1 MILILTKKTNLHFLL
16 TIENLF
22 NYRFLHYF
30 YEEIKSEN
38 YLMANIKNRRLF
50 TSYISITV
58 IMSVVLFLFGFFG
71 IFFISSNSMANS
83 FKENFSVSIFF
94 KEDAKNI
101 EITQLQNEI
110 LMSDYVEK
118 LKYVS
123 KDEAVLLMKDEYGQ
137 DFIKELGFNPLVNSI
152 DFNLKSEYVE
162 ATLLDSISKLIENK
176 NYIDEIVYDKNLINI
191 INDNIKRISLW
202 LMPSIIILLIITF
215 LVINSSI
222 RLSIYSNRQL
232 IKTMQLVGATK
243 AFIRKPFIKIN
254 IFLSLISSIIS
265 ISAII
270 LLIYYIDLNI
280 SFVDNISIE
289 SVITLFI
296 IILSLGLF
304 ISYISTF
311 FASQNILKI
320 KADNLDV

>member
-1 MILILTKKTNLHFLL
+1 
-16 TIENLF
+16 
-22 NYRFLHYF
+22 
-30 YEEIKSEN
+30 
-38 YLMANIKNRRLF
+38 MANIKNRRLF
-50 TSYISITV
+50 TSYISITI

-71 IFFISSNSMANS
+71 IFFISSNSIANS

-176 NYIDEIVYDKNLINI
+176 NYVDEIVYDKNLINI

-289 SVITLFI
+289 SVITLFLI
-296 IILSLGLF
+296 IICLGLF

-311 FASQNILKI
+311 FATQNILKI

>member
-1 MILILTKKTNLHFLL
+1 
-16 TIENLF
+16 
-22 NYRFLHYF
+22 
-30 YEEIKSEN
+30 
-38 YLMANIKNRRLF
+38 MANIKNRRLF
-50 TSYISITV
+50 TSYISITI

-71 IFFISSNSMANS
+71 IFFISSNSIANS

-101 EITQLQNEI
+101 EITQLQNEL

-176 NYIDEIVYDKNLINI
+176 NYVDEIVYDKNLINI

-254 IFLSLISSIIS
+254 ILLSLISSIIS

-280 SFVDNISIE
+280 SFIDNISIE
-289 SVITLFI
+289 SIITLFLI
-296 IILSLGLF
+296 IVSLGLF

-311 FASQNILKI
+311 FATQNILKI

>member
-1 MILILTKKTNLHFLL
+1 
-16 TIENLF
+16 
-22 NYRFLHYF
+22 
-30 YEEIKSEN
+30 
-38 YLMANIKNRRLF
+38 MANIKNRRLF
-50 TSYISITV
+50 TSYISITI

-71 IFFISSNSMANS
+71 IFFISSNSIANS

-176 NYIDEIVYDKNLINI
+176 NYVDEIVYDKNLINI

-243 AFIRKPFIKIN
+243 VFIRKPFIKIN

-280 SFVDNISIE
+280 SFVENISIE
-289 SVITLFI
+289 SI
-296 IILSLGLF
+296 IILFLIIISLGLF

-311 FASQNILKI
+311 FATQNILKI

>member
-1 MILILTKKTNLHFLL
+1 
-16 TIENLF
+16 
-22 NYRFLHYF
+22 
-30 YEEIKSEN
+30 
-38 YLMANIKNRRLF
+38 MANIKNRRLF
-50 TSYISITV
+50 TSYISITI

-71 IFFISSNSMANS
+71 IFFISSNSIANS

-176 NYIDEIVYDKNLINI
+176 NYVDEIVYDKNLINL

-280 SFVDNISIE
+280 SIVDNISIE
-289 SVITLFI
+289 SVITLFL

-311 FASQNILKI
+311 FATQNILKI

>member
-1 MILILTKKTNLHFLL
+1 
-16 TIENLF
+16 
-22 NYRFLHYF
+22 
-30 YEEIKSEN
+30 
-38 YLMANIKNRRLF
+38 MANIKNRRLF
-50 TSYISITV
+50 TSYISITI

-71 IFFISSNSMANS
+71 IFFISSNSIANS

-101 EITQLQNEI
+101 EITQLQNEL
-110 LMSDYVEK
+110 LMSDYVKK

-123 KDEAVLLMKDEYGQ
+123 KDEAVLLMKEEYGQ

-162 ATLLDSISKLIENK
+162 ATLLDSISRLIENK
-176 NYIDEIVYDKNLINI
+176 NYVDEIVYDKNLINI

-254 IFLSLISSIIS
+254 ILLSLISSIIS

-280 SFVDNISIE
+280 SFVDNISRE
-289 SVITLFI
+289 SA
-296 IILSLGLF
+296 IILFFVIVSLGLF

-311 FASQNILKI
+311 FATQNILKI
-320 KADNLDV
+320 KADKLDV

>member
-1 MILILTKKTNLHFLL
+1 
-16 TIENLF
+16 
-22 NYRFLHYF
+22 
-30 YEEIKSEN
+30 
-38 YLMANIKNRRLF
+38 MANIKNRRLF
-50 TSYISITV
+50 ASYISITI

-71 IFFISSNSMANS
+71 IFFISSNSIANS

-101 EITQLQNEI
+101 EITQLQNEL

-118 LKYVS
+118 LKFVS
-123 KDEAVLLMKDEYGQ
+123 KDEAVMLMKDEYGQ

-152 DFNLKSEYVE
+152 DLNLKSEYVE
-162 ATLLDSISKLIENK
+162 ATLMDSISRLIENK
-176 NYIDEIVYDKNLINI
+176 NYVDEIVYDKNLINI

-289 SVITLFI
+289 SVITLFL

-311 FASQNILKI
+311 FATQNILKI

>member
-1 MILILTKKTNLHFLL
+1 
-16 TIENLF
+16 
-22 NYRFLHYF
+22 
-30 YEEIKSEN
+30 
-38 YLMANIKNRRLF
+38 MANIKNRRLL
-50 TSYISITV
+50 TSYISITI

-71 IFFISSNSMANS
+71 IFFISSNSIANS

-137 DFIKELGFNPLVNSI
+137 DFMKELGFNPLVNSI
-152 DFNLKSEYVE
+152 DFNLKSKYVE

-176 NYIDEIVYDKNLINI
+176 NYVDEIVYDKNLINI

-202 LMPSIIILLIITF
+202 LMPTIIILLIITF

-289 SVITLFI
+289 SVITLFL

-311 FASQNILKI
+311 FATQNILKI

>member
-1 MILILTKKTNLHFLL
+1 
-16 TIENLF
+16 
-22 NYRFLHYF
+22 
-30 YEEIKSEN
+30 
-38 YLMANIKNRRLF
+38 MANIKNRRLF
-50 TSYISITV
+50 TSYISITI

-71 IFFISSNSMANS
+71 IFFISSNSIANS

-152 DFNLKSEYVE
+152 DFNLQSEYVE
-162 ATLLDSISKLIENK
+162 ATLLDSISRLIENK
-176 NYIDEIVYDKNLINI
+176 NYVDEIVYDKNLINI

-280 SFVDNISIE
+280 SFVENISIE
-289 SVITLFI
+289 SVITLFL

-311 FASQNILKI
+311 FATQNILKI

>member
-1 MILILTKKTNLHFLL
+1 
-16 TIENLF
+16 
-22 NYRFLHYF
+22 
-30 YEEIKSEN
+30 
-38 YLMANIKNRRLF
+38 MANIKNRRLF
-50 TSYISITV
+50 TSYISITI

-71 IFFISSNSMANS
+71 VFFISSNSIANS

-101 EITQLQNEI
+101 EITQLQNEL

-123 KDEAVLLMKDEYGQ
+123 KDEAVLLMKEEYGQ

-152 DFNLKSEYVE
+152 DLNLKSEYVE
-162 ATLLDSISKLIENK
+162 ETSLDSISRLIENK
-176 NYIDEIVYDKNLINI
+176 NYVDEIVYDKNLINI

-215 LVINSSI
+215 LLINSSI
-222 RLSIYSNRQL
+222 RLSIYSNRQI

-254 IFLSLISSIIS
+254 IFLSLISSVIS
-265 ISAII
+265 ISTII

-289 SVITLFI
+289 SVITLFL

-311 FASQNILKI
+311 FATQNILKI

>member
-1 MILILTKKTNLHFLL
+1 MKKS
-16 TIENLF
+16 IS
-22 NYRFLHYF
+22 
-30 YEEIKSEN
+30 KN
-38 YLMANIKNRRLF
+38 YLMGNIKNRRLF
-50 TSYISITV
+50 TSYVSITI

-71 IFFISSNSMANS
+71 IFFISSNSVANS

-94 KEDAKNI
+94 KEEAKNV
-101 EITQLQNEI
+101 EIIQLQNEL
-110 LMSDYVEK
+110 LMSSYVEK

-123 KDEAVLLMKDEYGQ
+123 KDEALLIMKQEYGE

-152 DFNLKSEYVE
+152 DFNLKSKYVE
-162 ATLLDSISKLIENK
+162 AAPLDSISAIIAKK
-176 NYIDEIVYDKNLINI
+176 KYIDEITYDKDLINI
-191 INDNIKRISLW
+191 INKNIKRVSFW
-202 LMPSIIILLIITF
+202 LMPSILILLIITF

-243 AFIRKPFIKIN
+243 SFIRKPFLRTN

-265 ISAII
+265 ISTLI

-280 SFVDNISIE
+280 SFVENIEQQSLFI
-289 SVITLFI
+289 LFI
-296 IILSLGLF
+296 IIISLGLI

-311 FASQNILKI
+311 FATQNILKI
-320 KADNLDV
+320 KADRLDV

>member
-1 MILILTKKTNLHFLL
+1 
-16 TIENLF
+16 
-22 NYRFLHYF
+22 
-30 YEEIKSEN
+30 
-38 YLMANIKNRRLF
+38 MANIKNRRLF
-50 TSYISITV
+50 TSYISITI

-71 IFFISSNSMANS
+71 IFFISSNSLANS

-123 KDEAVLLMKDEYGQ
+123 KDEAVLIMKDEYGQ

-162 ATLLDSISKLIENK
+162 ATLLDSISRLIENK

-289 SVITLFI
+289 SVITLFL

-311 FASQNILKI
+311 FATQNILKI

>member
-1 MILILTKKTNLHFLL
+1 M
-16 TIENLF
+16 
-22 NYRFLHYF
+22 
-30 YEEIKSEN
+30 
-38 YLMANIKNRRLF
+38 
-50 TSYISITV
+50 
-58 IMSVVLFLFGFFG
+58 
-71 IFFISSNSMANS
+71 
-83 FKENFSVSIFF
+83 
-94 KEDAKNI
+94 
-101 EITQLQNEI
+101 
-110 LMSDYVEK
+110 
-118 LKYVS
+118 
-123 KDEAVLLMKDEYGQ
+123 
-137 DFIKELGFNPLVNSI
+137 GFNPLVNSI
-152 DFNLKSEYVE
+152 DFNLKSEYVK
-162 ATLLDSISKLIENK
+162 ATSLDSISKLIENK
-176 NYIDEIVYDKNLINI
+176 NYVDEIVYDKNLINL

-202 LMPSIIILLIITF
+202 LMPSIIVLLIITF

-243 AFIRKPFIKIN
+243 TFIRKPFIKIN

-289 SVITLFI
+289 SVITLFL

-311 FASQNILKI
+311 FATQNILKI

>member
-1 MILILTKKTNLHFLL
+1 
-16 TIENLF
+16 
-22 NYRFLHYF
+22 
-30 YEEIKSEN
+30 
-38 YLMANIKNRRLF
+38 MANIKNRRLF
-50 TSYISITV
+50 TSYVSITI
-58 IMSVVLFLFGFFG
+58 IMSVVLFLFSFFG
-71 IFFISSNSMANS
+71 IFFISSNSIANS

-152 DFNLKSEYVE
+152 DFNLKSKYVE
-162 ATLLDSISKLIENK
+162 ATLLDSISRLIENK
-176 NYIDEIVYDKNLINI
+176 NYVDEIVYDKNLINI

-289 SVITLFI
+289 SVITLFL

-311 FASQNILKI
+311 FATQNILKI

>member
-1 MILILTKKTNLHFLL
+1 
-16 TIENLF
+16 
-22 NYRFLHYF
+22 
-30 YEEIKSEN
+30 
-38 YLMANIKNRRLF
+38 MANIKNRRLF
-50 TSYISITV
+50 TSYISITI

-71 IFFISSNSMANS
+71 IFFISSNSIANS

-152 DFNLKSEYVE
+152 DFNLKSKYVE
-162 ATLLDSISKLIENK
+162 ATLLDSISRLIENK
-176 NYIDEIVYDKNLINI
+176 NYVDEIVYDKNLINI

-289 SVITLFI
+289 SVITLFL
-296 IILSLGLF
+296 IILILGLF

-311 FASQNILKI
+311 FATQNILKI

>member
-1 MILILTKKTNLHFLL
+1 
-16 TIENLF
+16 
-22 NYRFLHYF
+22 
-30 YEEIKSEN
+30 
-38 YLMANIKNRRLF
+38 MANIKNRRLF
-50 TSYISITV
+50 TSYISITI

-71 IFFISSNSMANS
+71 IFFISSNSIANS

-101 EITQLQNEI
+101 EITQLQNEL

-123 KDEAVLLMKDEYGQ
+123 KDEAVLLMKEEYGQ

-176 NYIDEIVYDKNLINI
+176 NYVDEIVYDKNLINI

-280 SFVDNISIE
+280 SFVENISIE
-289 SVITLFI
+289 SVITLFL

-311 FASQNILKI
+311 FATQNILKI

>member
-1 MILILTKKTNLHFLL
+1 
-16 TIENLF
+16 
-22 NYRFLHYF
+22 
-30 YEEIKSEN
+30 
-38 YLMANIKNRRLF
+38 MANIKNRRLF
-50 TSYISITV
+50 TSYISITI

-71 IFFISSNSMANS
+71 IFFISSNSIANS

-101 EITQLQNEI
+101 EITQLQNEL

-118 LKYVS
+118 LKYIS

-152 DFNLKSEYVE
+152 DFNLKSKYVE
-162 ATLLDSISKLIENK
+162 ATLLDSISRLIENK
-176 NYIDEIVYDKNLINI
+176 NYVDEIVYDKNLINI

-243 AFIRKPFIKIN
+243 SFIIKPFIRIN

-280 SFVDNISIE
+280 SFIDNISVE
-289 SVITLFI
+289 SIISLFL

-311 FASQNILKI
+311 FATQNILKI